1 MIKVLR
7 VRGDSLS
14 PDIQHGDYVVGR
26 SAALGS
32 VNVGDIVVFE
42 HPMYGRLIKKIR
54 SVDPGAETVE
64 VVGIHP
70 FSVDS
75 RRFGAIPITSL
86 THKVIWHLP
95 R

>member
-1 MIKVLR
+1 MIKILR
-7 VRGDSLS
+7 VRGDSLA
-14 PDIQHGDYVVGR
+14 PEIQHGDYVVGMSVALSSV
-26 SAALGS
+26 SA
-32 VNVGDIVVFE
+32 GDIVVFE

-54 SVDPGAETVE
+54 SVGPGAETVE
-64 VVGIHP
+64 VAGIHP
-70 FSVDS
+70 LSVDS